1 MPRLKCVKMEYMSIY
16 IHKSH
21 NVSVLIYHLV
31 CPTKYRRVVIDKKVD
46 MVIKEICEG
55 IEKRYELHFLEIGA
69 YRDHV
74 HFLIQSVP
82 SYTPTK
88 IATIVKSITAKEVF
102 KRNPEVKKELW
113 GGAFWTSGYFISS
126 VGRVGNEK
134 AVLEYVKTQGRDMEY
149 QKIHEDQLI
158 LV

>member
-46 MVIKEICEG
+46 MVIKEISKG
-55 IEKRYELHFLEIGA
+55 IEDRYELHFLEIGA
-69 YRDHV
+69 DRDHV

-82 SYTPTK
+82 IYNPTK
-88 IATIVKSITAKEVF
+88 IATIVKSITAREVF
-102 KRNPEVKKELW
+102 KQFPDMKKLLW
-113 GGAFWTSGYFISS
+113 GGAFWTSGYFIST
-126 VGRVGNEK
+126 VGRVGSEK
-134 AVLEYVKTQGRDMEY
+134 AVFEYVKNQGRDKEY

-158 LV
+158 LG

>member
-1 MPRLKCVKMEYMSIY
+1 MSIY

-55 IEKRYELHFLEIGA
+55 IEKRYELHFLEIGTDE
-69 YRDHV
+69 DHV

-82 SYTPTK
+82 IYTPTK
-88 IATIVKSITAKEVF
+88 IATIVKSIRAKEVF

-113 GGAFWTSGYFISS
+113 GGAFWTSGYFIST

-134 AVLEYVKTQGRDMEY
+134 AVFEYVKNQGRDMEY
-149 QKIHEDQLI
+149 QKIHEEQLI

>member
-1 MPRLKCVKMEYMSIY
+1 
-16 IHKSH
+16 
-21 NVSVLIYHLV
+21 
-31 CPTKYRRVVIDKKVD
+31 

-69 YRDHV
+69 DRDHV

>member
-1 MPRLKCVKMEYMSIY
+1 M
-16 IHKSH
+16 
-21 NVSVLIYHLV
+21 SVLIYHLV

-69 YRDHV
+69 DRDHV

>member
-1 MPRLKCVKMEYMSIY
+1 MSIY

-69 YRDHV
+69 DRDHV